1 MAINTFGVTPAVVAA
16 RVHSLSIST
25 TSGPDTAAIE
35 DVIDEVASW
44 VSDECDAMG
53 IDAESATDSGGTETL
68 YKQLR
73 SAIIYGVADQVL
85 LARSRGSL
93 PADRAYKVQYDETIE
108 RIRKRPQSVSSQS
121 GVDVTVDLGAQAYRD
136 ATLVPGLPGKI
147 LRGGM

>member
-1 MAINTFGVTPAVVAA
+1 
-16 RVHSLSIST
+16 
-25 TSGPDTAAIE
+25 
-35 DVIDEVASW
+35 
-44 VSDECDAMG
+44 MG

-93 PADRAYKVQYDETIE
+93 PADRAYQVQYDETIE